1 QQILDTVVRRVR
13 ENYVGARVVRAFSR
27 QQDEKKEFEETTG
40 LLKKT
45 QLLAGRISAMMN
57 PLTYALVN
65 GAIIWILLLG
75 GGQVYSGSVT
85 KGEMT
90 ALVNYMMQ
98 ILLALVALANLIVTV
113 TRALAS
119 AVRVND
125 VFAMEVTMTDEGN
138 TVQKEK
144 ENSPR

>member
-1 QQILDTVVRRVR
+1 MRKRSLRKPPD
-13 ENYVGARVVRAFSR
+13 FW
-27 QQDEKKEFEETTG
+27 
-40 LLKKT
+40 KKT
-45 QLLAGRISAMMN
+45 QLAGGRISAMMN

-85 KGEMT
+85 QGEMT

-125 VFAMEVTMTDEGN
+125 VSLW
-138 TVQKEK
+138 K
-144 ENSPR
+144 